1 MSVPFKNICAMFHAI
16 EYYHDFQT
24 REHENRTGRLMF
36 TLGKA
41 FGLEHSFCELLAELG
56 SIHDIGKIAIPEAIL
71 EKPGPLTQHERNV
84 VELHTLIGEEFIK
97 TIEHPHT
104 ALASSIIVTHH
115 ENHDGSGYPK
125 GLKGDE
131 IPIEGSICAIC
142 DVYDALRETRPYR
155 QRRTHQDAFDM
166 MYDTSANGLY
176 HKFNP
181 QLMKI
186 FKEISSDIQL
196 IYEDSN

>member
-1 MSVPFKNICAMFHAI
+1 MSVPFENICSMLHAI

-24 REHENRTGRLMF
+24 QEHENRTSKLMF
-36 TLGKA
+36 MLGSA
-41 FGLEHSFCELLAELG
+41 FGLDKNFCDLLLQLG
-56 SIHDIGKIAIPEAIL
+56 SIHDIGKIAIPAAIL
-71 EKPGPLTQHERNV
+71 EKPGPLTQHERNI
-84 VELHTLIGEEFIK
+84 VELHTLIGQELISK
-97 TIEHPHT
+97 IEHPHT

-115 ENHDGSGYPK
+115 ENHDGTGYPK
-125 GLKGDE
+125 SLKGSE

-155 QRRTHQDAFDM
+155 EKRTHQDVFNM

-181 QLMKI
+181 LLMNV
-186 FKEISSDIQL
+186 FKEIADDVQL
-196 IYEDSN
+196 IYKD